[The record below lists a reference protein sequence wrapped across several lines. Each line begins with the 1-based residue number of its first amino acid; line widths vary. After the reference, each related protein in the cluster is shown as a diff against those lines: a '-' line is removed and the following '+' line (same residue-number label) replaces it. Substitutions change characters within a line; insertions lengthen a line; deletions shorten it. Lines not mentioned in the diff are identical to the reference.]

1 MTDLLNK
8 AQVIELFQREAILF
22 GDRDA
27 MPKSRAIE
35 LFGVR
40 AVNFAKQMRDT
51 HETCVG
57 YGADGYIAFGLTL
70 CGVRLAAT
78 YCNVRLLQKK
88 EAMNSGE

>member
-1 MTDLLNK
+1 MTDLMNK
-8 AQVIELFQREAILF
+8 AQVAELFQREAVLL
-22 GDRDA
+22 GSRDV
-27 MPKSRAIE
+27 MPEVRAIE

-57 YGADGYIAFGLTL
+57 YGADGYIAFGLNL
-70 CGVRLAAT
+70 YGVQLAAS

>member
-35 LFGVR
+35 LFGAE
-40 AVNFAKQMRDT
+40 AVDFAERMGKPQDRLT
-51 HETCVG
+51 G
-57 YGADGYIAFGLTL
+57 YGVGDYTAFGLTL

-88 EAMNSGE
+88 EATNGGE